1 MSFKWI
7 RMCVLLALPKDAQ
20 SVCWM
25 KFNWIEKGFYHEH
38 VSAYWH
44 NLLNY
49 NLTILS
55 SYAWKRITGAPQL
68 KLFQQ
73 LIMHAKPAQEYS
85 MKWGMD
91 WMKIPSIIAIPNY
104 QPPACFNSCITVYS
118 RIALLFH
125 SHAQKP
131 FAHGVPIL
139 TLPPTTTNERRIIF
153 YFEWLFL
160 NNSIFPLPFP
170 STAKNTA
177 MGTKKWMCCMC
188 VRVLL
193 SAERVYGRTYV
204 HYYWTR
210 LFMVSF
216 GLSLSLSPSACLNWK
231 WNFVNGN
238 YT

>member
-1 MSFKWI
+1 MLSQRKNI
-7 RMCVLLALPKDAQ
+7 R
-20 SVCWM
+20 W
-25 KFNWIEKGFYHEH
+25 NEEWIEWKFPALSQYLIISHPH
-38 VSAYWH
+38 VLIHASQCTQESLCFSTHTHKSPLHMAYQYLHFHPQPQTREELYSISNGCSWI
-44 NLLNY
+44 
-49 NLTILS
+49 ILFS
-55 SYAWKRITGAPQL
+55 
-68 KLFQQ
+68 
-73 LIMHAKPAQEYS
+73 
-85 MKWGMD
+85 
-91 WMKIPSIIAIPNY
+91 
-104 QPPACFNSCITVYS
+104 
-118 RIALLFH
+118 
-125 SHAQKP
+125 
-131 FAHGVPIL
+131 
-139 TLPPTTTNERRIIF
+139 
-153 YFEWLFL
+153 
-160 NNSIFPLPFP
+160 SIFPLPFP